1 MLQIKVMSSAE
12 QLLSLAA
19 TASLSPQRSAA
30 LQSLMLSRMSAN
42 LKRVYQQVQAN
53 ASVQGATTRVDAA
66 LLRQFVKDATL
77 LSNHLLAV
85 VNSNIECEQVGSLFK
100 SEKDQAKFC
109 TMLRNKDQQQK
120 CQIVEGKC
128 KSM

>member
-1 MLQIKVMSSAE
+1 MSSAE

-42 LKRVYQQVQAN
+42 LNRVYQQVQAN
-53 ASVQGATTRVDAA
+53 ASVQGATTQVDAA

-85 VNSNIECEQVGSLFK
+85 VNSDIKCEQVGSLFK

-109 TMLRNKDQQQK
+109 SMLRTKDQQQK

-128 KSM
+128 KSI